1 MRIGID
7 IKCLRYNNSGIGRYL
22 IQLLNALQ
30 EIDTKNE
37 YFLFSPQP
45 INYPITN
52 PRFKACPNP
61 GSRFF
66 KRLPGI
72 IWQQKVLPR
81 LLDENRIDLFWG
93 PEQTIPLRK
102 TKCKKVLTVH
112 DFVYRRYPETMR
124 RSVRWINTHIGEKSI
139 RCADFIAVD
148 SDFTRQELQ
157 HFLPDFPMEKV
168 KVIACG
174 INNALPPPPAE
185 RKKQFLFVGSLEPR
199 KNLKNLIVA
208 LEKLADKGIHV
219 PLYLTGPKGWN
230 NSSENNLIQNSSIA
244 SDIHHLGFVS
254 DEKLQ
259 ELYSTSAAVIFPSFY
274 EGFGLPVLEALK
286 CRTPV
291 LTSKDSV
298 MESIAKGCGIYF
310 DAHNS
315 DSIADAIESFLNKGE
330 FEIPMD
336 KEEERIEILNQY
348 QWGNSARLL
357 LQAFNQLVPSCNEAG
372 K

>member
-22 IQLLNALQ
+22 VQLLNALQ
-30 EIDTKNE
+30 EIDSEND

-45 INYPITN
+45 IDYPLTN

-61 GSRFF
+61 GN
-66 KRLPGI
+66 KLYKKLPGI
-72 IWQQKVLPR
+72 LWQQNALPR
-81 LLDENRIDLFWG
+81 LLEEYGIDIFWG

-102 TKCKKVLTVH
+102 VKCKKVVTVH

-124 RSVRWINTHIGEKSI
+124 RTVRWINTHIGEKSI
-139 RCADFIAVD
+139 ACSDIVAVN
-148 SDFTRQELQ
+148 SEFTKQELQ
-157 HFLPDFPMEKV
+157 HFLPHYPMEKV
-168 KVIACG
+168 RIVTCG
-174 INNALPPPPAE
+174 VNSAPPPPPAE

-199 KNLKNLIVA
+199 KNLKNLILA

-219 PLYLTGPKGWN
+219 PLYLTGPQGWK
-230 NSSENNLIQNSSIA
+230 NSNENNLIQNSSIA

-259 ELYSTSAAVIFPSFY
+259 ELYSTSAAVIFPSLY

-298 MESIAKGCGIYF
+298 MESIAKECGIYF
-310 DAHNS
+310 DAHNP
-315 DSIADAIESFLNKGE
+315 DSIAAVIETFLSKGE
-330 FEIPMD
+330 FEIPMS
-336 KEEERIEILNQY
+336 KKNVRVEILNKY
-348 QWGNSARLL
+348 QWRNSARLL
-357 LQAFNQLVPSCNEAG
+357 LQAFQQLVPSSEAG
-372 K
+372 I